1 MKAIAKS
8 GNWEGIATRR
18 ETIRETSGRSGQGR
32 ARWSVFASSFGNLR
46 SRIAASGEWRERDG
60 AEGWQGERGVGGRGR
75 NRAARSYRRQSKCN
89 YPPPM

>member
-60 AEGWQGERGVGGRGR
+60 AGRLVGRERCRREG
-75 NRAARSYRRQSKCN
+75 
-89 YPPPM
+89 